1 MAFLTSAGVTG
12 WERERV
18 AGLVGLC
25 RRWCDDPQ
33 LVGPSLLN
41 DLQHVIIRY
50 IMVGGLG
57 HKGMFLRL
65 CEYLD
70 HLWRVR
76 RHVMGTSDSHG
87 ITDGGLVRLV
97 GGELI
102 N

>member
-1 MAFLTSAGVTG
+1 MSSAG
-12 WERERV
+12 
-18 AGLVGLC
+18 
-25 RRWCDDPQ
+25 
-33 LVGPSLLN
+33 
-41 DLQHVIIRY
+41 
-50 IMVGGLG
+50 MVGGLG